1 MALVMLPC
9 DLPWWPM
16 LQRHLK
22 HLTTD
27 DCDHVSALQS
37 IHNLCNVGLDPDERD
52 SPDLTV
58 FTMLETFLAEV
69 SETEKAHILGE
80 TIPAMARRALD
91 LRSLRP
97 PGGLHFSLQQQ
108 QDRIEF
114 DRNFI
119 ASLLAHLFFSTFPKR
134 TPKTHPTLQDFNF
147 TNFFK
152 HLDLNFQKAKLRSFF
167 HYFDLLERN
176 GVPSSKIIF
185 SRQVMSGKE
194 WLTIEDW
201 LECGLP
207 LCPLMIRH
215 EGRLDRAPSDHLVVC
230 FTSSRIGGHVLSS
243 GSSWECLQLF
253 QCPEI
258 LSALLFCEAL
268 EDNEVVTLEG
278 VVQVS
283 RVTDPRYKA
292 TLELINAPVT
302 LTSLLMDAEN
312 YSKLP
317 LSQYEEDNFLRE
329 LNKSLLGFRQRA
341 APPPPPT
348 TRRLSPIGE
357 SFSSTP
363 PENDEAYSK
372 PVQPP
377 QKVKPELGPLATIP
391 PVSIRRRFILLG
403 SSGECLPI
411 SRNPASRY
419 SSCHS
424 SDDGDQYFSARTSIS
439 ETLEEEEEGEHNYS
453 AQLDTPERRCTF
465 AQRLREA
472 LDRAQSSESSES
484 SYAVGISVT
493 GSSTG
498 DNDIRMRRGGSRG
511 FMLEEE
517 SVDERGRMR
526 RREMREPSRPYKRG
540 NSSRYSFSTEYSS
553 DLEDVYEQLG
563 RWLDEAGDYAD
574 GECDRQRLRDVAVV
588 QFAGSLLKRTLSE
601 SFVGVPLETGGEQGE
616 PDDSETKQKMKLA
629 MAARSLSLELA
640 RHKHKLAAQ
649 LVSLVG
655 QRRDC
660 ERNLLPVATGNWGCG
675 SSCLG
680 EPQLKVLIQWLTAS
694 VAGVPHLLYFTCCH
708 YKLLKLDT
716 VCRVLLDRQWSV
728 GELTGSILR
737 YLQATLDN
745 PNPMDSS
752 TLFEFL
758 IGSEEKPPHDSPPS
772 DTSP

>member
-9 DLPWWPM
+9 DMPWWPM

-22 HLTTD
+22 HLTTP

-58 FTMLETFLAEV
+58 FTVLETFLAEV
-69 SETEKAHILGE
+69 SETERSHILNS
-80 TIPAMARRALD
+80 TLPAMARRALN

-97 PGGLHFSLQQQ
+97 PSGLHFSLQQQ
-108 QDRIEF
+108 QDRVEL
-114 DRNFI
+114 DRDFV

-134 TPKTHPTLQDFNF
+134 TLKTHPTLQDFNF
-147 TNFFK
+147 SNFFK
-152 HLDLNFQKAKLRSFF
+152 HLDQNYQKAKLRSFF
-167 HYFDLLERN
+167 HYFDLLEGN

-185 SRQVMSGKE
+185 SRQVMTGKE

-207 LCPLMIRH
+207 LCPLIIRH
-215 EGRLDRAPSDHLVVC
+215 EGRLDRATSDHLVVC
-230 FTSSRIGGHVLSS
+230 FSSSRIGGQVLGG
-243 GSSWECLQLF
+243 GSSWECLQLCL
-253 QCPEI
+253 CPEV

-268 EDNEVVTLEG
+268 EDNEVVSLDS
-278 VVQVS
+278 VIQVA
-283 RVTDPRYKA
+283 RVNDPRYKA
-292 TLELINAPVT
+292 VLEPLDTPVT
-302 LTSLLMDAEN
+302 LSVILMDAEN
-312 YSKLP
+312 YTKLP

-329 LNKSLLGFRQRA
+329 LNKSLLGFRQRILL
-341 APPPPPT
+341 PPPPA

-363 PENDEAYSK
+363 PEAEETVTAK
-372 PVQPP
+372 PLQQP
-377 QKVKPELGPLATIP
+377 QKPRYDVPLQSLPNIN
-391 PVSIRRRFILLG
+391 SRRRFILLG

-424 SDDGDQYFSARTSIS
+424 SDEGEFFSARTSIS
-439 ETLEEEEEGEHNYS
+439 ETLEEEEEEEGEEKPARNYS
-453 AQLDTPERRCTF
+453 EQLDTPERRCTF

-484 SYAVGISVT
+484 SYAVGISIT
-493 GSSTG
+493 GSSTA

-517 SVDERGRMR
+517 SVDDRGRTR
-526 RREMREPSRPYKRG
+526 HREPREYSRPFKRG

-553 DLEDVYEQLG
+553 DLEGVYEQLG
-563 RWLDEAGDYAD
+563 RWLDEAGDSID
-574 GECDRQRLRDVAVV
+574 GEADRQRLRDMAVV

-601 SFVGVPLETGGEQGE
+601 SFVGVPL
-616 PDDSETKQKMKLA
+616 DSNEHADSSDAERKHSVKLA

-649 LVSLVG
+649 LMSVVG
-655 QRRDC
+655 QKREC
-660 ERNLLPVATGNWGCG
+660 ERSLLPVATGNWGCG
-675 SSCLG
+675 SSNLG
-680 EPQLKVLIQWLTAS
+680 EPQLKLLIQWLTAS

-728 GELTGSILR
+728 GELTGAVLR
-737 YLQATLDN
+737 FLQATLDN
-745 PNPMDSS
+745 PNPTDNS

-758 IGSEEKPPHDSPPS
+758 IGAEEKPIS
-772 DTSP
+772 TNVE